1 MAKNTAI
8 SAENEVQI
16 AFNGKAHEDFFYR
29 MLARCDNF
37 DVYHQ
42 ALAYC
47 LGICED
53 VRRNI
58 EQVFDFKTGCVNPD
72 CLRHGWITSGSARV
86 LRMAFNL
93 YCNGTPSVE
102 DMESTDEKLSECRS
116 YAADDLFC
124 CSYARYFWEAIKL
137 RYPEYCNG

>member
-1 MAKNTAI
+1 MANNTAI
-8 SAENEVQI
+8 SAKNEMQI

-58 EQVFDFKTGCVNPD
+58 EMVFDFKTGCVKPD
-72 CLRHGWITSGSARV
+72 CLRQGWITSGSARV
-86 LRMAFNL
+86 LRIAFNL
-93 YCNGTPSVE
+93 YCNGTPSVG
-102 DMESTDEKLSECRS
+102 DMSSMTEKLSECRN

-124 CSYARYFWEAIKL
+124 YSYARYFWEAIKL